1 MWSEIIGHTQTIAML
16 RTVLL
21 SGKIP
26 HAMLFSG
33 PQGIGKMTVA
43 RAVATNLL
51 KSPIDSHPDF
61 TLVALEG
68 NSIKIDQIRNL
79 QRQSSHAPHGAAWQV
94 CILEN
99 AERMTREAANSFLK
113 LLEEPPA
120 YMVFILVASTNAPLL
135 PTIVSR
141 CRLFR
146 FLPLPHGVLADA
158 LAAKGFVREQAD
170 LCARLGEGRLQ
181 RAIAFLQAGGLA
193 RRDQVITLVEA
204 LPTVDMQT
212 LWDVAVDL
220 TKLEAGEAEAWR
232 RFLLFV
238 FRDLL
243 VCCVSRSQNHL
254 LLNID
259 QAARLDVAA
268 GKWDA
273 EKLQAA
279 LIAVRKA
286 ERALAA
292 NANSRLTYEAL
303 LIQLRE
309 LAQRNSKILIE

>member
-1 MWSEIIGHTQTIAML
+1 MWSEIIGHTQPIAML
-16 RTVLL
+16 RAALS
-21 SGKIP
+21 SGKVP

-33 PQGIGKMTVA
+33 PQGIGKLTVA
-43 RAVATNLL
+43 RAVAADLL
-51 KSPIDSHPDF
+51 KAPIDSHPDL
-61 TLVALEG
+61 TVVSIEG

-79 QRQSSHAPHGAAWQV
+79 KRQASHAPYAAEWQV

-120 YMVFILVASTNAPLL
+120 YMVFILVASTAAPLL

-158 LAAKGFVREQAD
+158 LTAKGFDREQAD

-181 RAIAFLQAGGLA
+181 RALSFLQPGGLT
-193 RRDQVITLVEA
+193 RRDEVMAMVER
-204 LPTVDMQT
+204 LPTVDMQF
-212 LWDVAVDL
+212 LWDLAVDL
-220 TKLEAGEAEAWR
+220 TKLEAGEAESWR
-232 RFLLFV
+232 RFLLFA

-243 VCCVSRSQNHL
+243 VYCVSRGQKQL

-259 QAARLDVAA
+259 QTARLAMVAE
-268 GKWDA
+268 KWDA
-273 EKLQAA
+273 GRLQAA
-279 LIAVRKA
+279 LTAVRNA

-309 LAQRNSKILIE
+309 LVQRQS

>member
-1 MWSEIIGHTQTIAML
+1 MWSEIIGHAQIISML
-16 RTVLL
+16 RTVLS

-43 RAVATNLL
+43 RAVAADLL
-51 KSPIDSHPDF
+51 KSPIDHHPDF
-61 TLVALEG
+61 TLIALEG
-68 NSIKIDQIRNL
+68 NSVKIDQIRNL
-79 QRQSSHAPHGAAWQV
+79 QRQSSHAPYRAAWQV

-120 YMVFILVASTNAPLL
+120 YMVFILVASTAAPLL

-146 FLPLPHGVLADA
+146 FLPLPHGALADA
-158 LAAKGFVREQAD
+158 LAAKGFAREQAD

-181 RAIAFLQAGGLA
+181 RAIAFLQAGGLD

-204 LPTVDMQT
+204 LPALAMQT
-212 LWDVAVDL
+212 LWDTAVDL

-243 VCCVSRSQNHL
+243 VCRVSPGQHHL
-254 LLNID
+254 LFNID
-259 QAARLDVAA
+259 QAARLTVTA
-268 GKWDA
+268 GKWQT

-279 LIAVRKA
+279 LTAVRKT

-292 NANSRLTYEAL
+292 NANSRLAYEAL
-303 LIQLRE
+303 LIQLKE
-309 LAQRNSKILIE
+309 LVQDHS

>member
-1 MWSEIIGHTQTIAML
+1 MWSEIIGHSNTIAML
-16 RTVLL
+16 RAVLL

-33 PQGIGKMTVA
+33 PQGVGKMTAAKVVA
-43 RAVATNLL
+43 AELL
-51 KSPIDSHPDF
+51 QSPIDRHPDF
-61 TLVALEG
+61 TVVALEG

-79 QRQSSHAPHGAAWQV
+79 QRQSSRAPHLAEWQV

-113 LLEEPPA
+113 LLEEPPS
-120 YMVFILVASTNAPLL
+120 YMVFILVASTAAPLL
-135 PTIVSR
+135 PTIISR

-146 FLPLPHGVLADA
+146 FLPLPYDVLAKA
-158 LAAKGFVREQAD
+158 LTDKGFAPEQAD

-181 RAIAFLQAGGLA
+181 RALSFLQAGGLVQ
-193 RRDQVITLVEA
+193 RDQVITLVES
-204 LPTVDMQT
+204 LQTVDMQI
-212 LWDVAVDL
+212 LWDMAVDL
-220 TKLEAGEAEAWR
+220 TKLGANEMEMWR

-243 VCCVSRSQNHL
+243 VCCVSRGQNRL

-259 QAARLDVAA
+259 QTERLAVIAE
-268 GKWDA
+268 KWDA
-273 EKLQAA
+273 GRLQAA
-279 LIAVRKA
+279 LGAVRNT

-292 NANSRLTYEAL
+292 NANNRLAYEAL
-303 LIQLRE
+303 LIKLRE
-309 LAQRNSKILIE
+309 LGHCQS